1 MPTSDVVKEFVANVG
16 EKEDHTLDE
25 LKKLL
30 SESYKSKTKKKA
42 STGEKKAP
50 SAYNIFIR
58 DEIARIKKE
67 TPNVNNTEFMSIA
80 ASRWREH
87 KEKAIKAP

>member
-30 SESYKSKTKKKA
+30 
-42 STGEKKAP
+42 
-50 SAYNIFIR
+50 
-58 DEIARIKKE
+58 
-67 TPNVNNTEFMSIA
+67 
-80 ASRWREH
+80 
-87 KEKAIKAP
+87 